1 MRTSLNVKKYQR
13 MINRVIRSLNEGIAS
28 DHLWRGR
35 FYIRQKQR
43 YCTPYEDKSG
53 LSTFFVF
60 TLYDLKT
67 GFTKDIGIDGVGFEY
82 PANGWKIWRELND
95 FIVEDCDVWHNREEL
110 FADKTVYR
118 KPKEAFQIE
127 KYQMAAG
134 R

>member
-13 MINRVIRSLNEGIAS
+13 MINRFIRGLNENVAN
-28 DHLWRGR
+28 DNLWRGR
-35 FYIRQKQR
+35 FYIKQKQ
-43 YCTPYEDKSG
+43 CFCKPYDDKSG
-53 LSTFFVF
+53 LDTFFVF

-67 GFTKDIGIDGVGFEY
+67 GFTKDIGIEGISFEY

-95 FIVEDCDVWHNREEL
+95 FIVEDCDVWLNREEL